1 MTGPMTTAIETGK
14 EQSTRT
20 RFGVLAANF
29 LVLGLNYA
37 DRAAIGV
44 AAPLIIADLGLSKA
58 AFGWILAV
66 FAFTYSPF
74 GFIGGWLADRYGPR
88 NVMGWAVV
96 AWSVFTGLTAA
107 GVGFVSMVVIR
118 LLFGVGEGPQATVT
132 AKLMHNWFPRRELG
146 KSVGIANAATP
157 LGGAVATP
165 IVVALMNA
173 THGNWRVPFVVLGVL
188 GLLVAVGWFAVVRDT
203 PELHRRVSRREL
215 ATIREDAA
223 HADDTGNA
231 AQETT
236 GLWQYLLRPAVWA
249 TAVAYFGYAWI
260 LWTFLSWFPTYLVK
274 ARGIDLDAL
283 AVAGA
288 IPWVGGCIGLAA
300 GGIFTDWLTRRTGNS
315 AGSRRWCVVVCL
327 TATALLY
334 GLIGTVSSTVGA
346 VSLMTIVVFLL
357 YVTGAQYWIIV
368 GAAVPRARYGTVSG
382 AVQMFATT
390 ASIFAPLITGYLVDS
405 SVGWTG
411 TFTLACVIA
420 LIGAGLLAAFGG
432 ARRNREPASG

>member
-1 MTGPMTTAIETGK
+1 MTGPTTTAAPAGK

-74 GFIGGWLADRYGPR
+74 GFIGGWLADRHGPR
-88 NVMGWAVV
+88 KVMGWAVV
-96 AWSVFTGLTAA
+96 AWSIFTGLTAA

-165 IVVALMNA
+165 LVVALMNA
-173 THGNWRVPFVVLGVL
+173 TNGNWRVPFVVLGVL
-188 GLLVAVGWFAVVRDT
+188 GLLVAIGWFAVVRDT
-203 PELHRRVSRREL
+203 PELHRRVSEAEL
-215 ATIREDAA
+215 ATIRDDAA
-223 HADDTGNA
+223 GSDDA
-231 AQETT
+231 VQEGTA
-236 GLWQYLLRPAVWA
+236 GLWQYVLRPTVWA
-249 TAVAYFGYAWI
+249 TAAAYFGYAWI

-288 IPWVGGCIGLAA
+288 VPWVGGCIGLIA
-300 GGIFTDWLTRRTGNS
+300 GGLFTDWLTRRTGNS

-327 TATALLY
+327 VVTALLF
-334 GLIGTVSSTVGA
+334 GLIGFVHTTLGA
-346 VSLMTIVVFLL
+346 VALMTIVVFLL

-368 GAAVPRARYGTVSG
+368 GAAVPRVRYGTVSG

-390 ASIFAPLITGYLVDS
+390 ASILAPLITGYLAES
-405 SVGWTG
+405 SAGWTG
-411 TFTLACVIA
+411 VFVLACVVA
-420 LIGAGLLAAFGG
+420 LIGAGLLGIWGG
-432 ARRNREPASG
+432 TGRERIRASG